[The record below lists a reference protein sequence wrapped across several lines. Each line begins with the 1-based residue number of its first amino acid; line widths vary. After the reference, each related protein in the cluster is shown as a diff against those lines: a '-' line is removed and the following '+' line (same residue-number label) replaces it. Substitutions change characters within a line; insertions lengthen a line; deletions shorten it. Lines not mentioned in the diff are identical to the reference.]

1 MCTPSLDF
9 FSFVAHC
16 ENRGL
21 ETEYVLPLGTF
32 DSRNDTLATS
42 VKLVAKHIANLA
54 RKNDMA
60 RSMPCTWVS

>member
-1 MCTPSLDF
+1 MCSPSLGF
-9 FSFVAHC
+9 FCFIAHY
-16 ENRGL
+16 ENRRL

-42 VKLVAKHIANLA
+42 ARLVAKHIASPA
-54 RKNDMA
+54 KKNDMA